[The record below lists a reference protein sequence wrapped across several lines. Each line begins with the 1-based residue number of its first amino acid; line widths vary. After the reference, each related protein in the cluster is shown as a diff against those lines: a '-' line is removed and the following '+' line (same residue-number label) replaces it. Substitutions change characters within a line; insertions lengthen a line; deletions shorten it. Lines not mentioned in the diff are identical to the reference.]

1 MAENGVSGT
10 VAPVY
15 QLGNVSYGDE
25 SRIEV
30 NPTAKETQDG
40 AVRGLEKR
48 NRKWTIHGHPLKDGK
63 IYTGRQYFSSTDILD
78 EYVRVRDTNEPAVQ
92 FVVFPHQQTDTN
104 TGKKVIHNR
113 CRILIFPD
121 SNTIMQAMAES
132 SRDVIPKL
140 SRENGF
146 NKNASDGSLKNEAE
160 PIGSLSKKH
169 WVRKAT
175 WVSWTLKE
183 RKTVLKMQMVVLS
196 LRY

>member
-1 MAENGVSGT
+1 M
-10 VAPVY
+10 
-15 QLGNVSYGDE
+15 
-25 SRIEV
+25 

-113 CRILIFPD
+113 LSYPNFPRFQHNYASHGGIF
-121 SNTIMQAMAES
+121 SGM
-132 SRDVIPKL
+132 
-140 SRENGF
+140 
-146 NKNASDGSLKNEAE
+146 
-160 PIGSLSKKH
+160 
-169 WVRKAT
+169 
-175 WVSWTLKE
+175 
-183 RKTVLKMQMVVLS
+183 
-196 LRY
+196 